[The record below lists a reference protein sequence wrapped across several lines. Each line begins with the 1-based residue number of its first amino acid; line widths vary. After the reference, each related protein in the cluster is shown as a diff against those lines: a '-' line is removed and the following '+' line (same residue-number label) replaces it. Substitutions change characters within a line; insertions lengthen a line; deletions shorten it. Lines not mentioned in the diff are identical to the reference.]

1 MGRPRI
7 STAFTKVNTVAL
19 TPMPS
24 ARATAATSVNHL
36 SFRSRRAANRNIFP
50 KTHVHSL
57 QGRRVV
63 LDTLTD

>member
-24 ARATAATSVNHL
+24 ARATAATSGEPLVFQKQAGGE
-36 SFRSRRAANRNIFP
+36 SNIFP
-50 KTHVHSL
+50 KTHGIPLKAGVWC
-57 QGRRVV
+57 
-63 LDTLTD
+63 